1 MGGIVKEPKKKYKMG
16 LGKKIVAA
24 LCAVLIV
31 VGVGLGVYFGLA
43 NKDSNN
49 IIPDQPGIEQP
60 ENPENPGGD
69 IEQPED
75 PENPGGDIEQPED
88 PENPGGDI
96 EEPEDPENPGGD
108 IEEPEDP
115 ENPGGDIEDPKDP
128 FVLDTLDEL
137 MAYRQG
143 TLYNTLNEK
152 FMDGILYR
160 CTLSHDYTYQDAT
173 NIEWTILESSQ
184 TDISKVQV
192 RFNITTGNTYRYY
205 VGEATF
211 KEPISVQD
219 FANANIT
226 QSMVDQATYKYTYT
240 GSALADQLEN
250 YKPLAEAIVTKL
262 GGTVGANDQLLPTM
276 DTASTDPQYSWVRN
290 CYVKQITDSGV
301 NEYTITI
308 NAKNASGNNLINQLI
323 LNLQAGE
330 YKNQKV
336 EKNVIELAPAFDEN
350 SVDKQTPEYEN
361 TAKTA
366 SRVSIGKISNENG
379 DVYDLYLDL

>member
-1 MGGIVKEPKKKYKMG
+1 MKNAIEIFVYMVYNITNDKEEILMGGIVKEPKKKYKMG

-43 NKDSNN
+43 NKDNNN
-49 IIPDQPGIEQP
+49 IIDQPGIEQP

-69 IEQPED
+69 IEQ
-75 PENPGGDIEQPED
+75 
-88 PENPGGDI
+88 
-96 EEPEDPENPGGD
+96 
-108 IEEPEDP
+108 PEDP

-143 TLYNTLNEK
+143 TLYNTLNEN

-262 GGTVGANDQLLPTM
+262 GGTVGADDQLLLTMNNPT
-276 DTASTDPQYSWVRN
+276 TEPEYSWARIIN
-290 CYVKQITDSGV
+290 VKQTTETGV
-301 NEYTITI
+301 NEYSLVVKAESASDEDGIKKLI
-308 NAKNASGNNLINQLI
+308 ENIESGKCKNGT
-323 LNLQAGE
+323 
-330 YKNQKV
+330 V

-350 SVDKQTPEYEN
+350 SVDKQTPEFEE

-366 SRVSIGKISNENG
+366 SRVSIGRMTNEKG

>member
-43 NKDSNN
+43 NKDNNN
-49 IIPDQPGIEQP
+49 IIDQPGIEQP

-152 FMDGILYR
+152 FMNKTISKFTFLNN
-160 CTLSHDYTYQDAT
+160 YTYEDTT
-173 NIEWTILESSQ
+173 NVKWAILESSQ

-192 RFNITTGNTYRYY
+192 RFNMLRNGSYYYYAGEIT
-205 VGEATF
+205 F
-211 KEPISVQD
+211 SEPISVQD
-219 FANANIT
+219 FANGNIT
-226 QSMVDQATYKYTYT
+226 QSMIDKASYLRTY
-240 GSALADQLEN
+240 SANVIADQMEQN
-250 YKPLAEAIVTKL
+250 QPLAEAIVTEL
-262 GGTVGANDQLLPTM
+262 GGTVGANDQLLLAM
-276 DTASTDPQYSWVRN
+276 DNASTDPQLHEVRIV
-290 CYVKQITDSGV
+290 YVKQVTETGV
-301 NEYTITI
+301 NEYKVTIA
-308 NAKNASGNNLINQLI
+308 AKNGSGDIDHLISNLE
-323 LNLQAGE
+323 AGQ
-330 YKNQKV
+330 YKNGTV

-350 SVDKQTPEYEN
+350 SVDKQTPEYEE

-366 SRVSIGKISNENG
+366 SRVSIGRMTNEKG

>member
-49 IIPDQPGIEQP
+49 IIPEQPGIEQP
-60 ENPENPGGD
+60 ENPENPGGG
-69 IEQPED
+69 IQEPEN
-75 PENPGGDIEQPED
+75 PENPGGDIEEPED

-128 FVLDTLDEL
+128 FVLDTFDEL

-152 FMDGILYR
+152 FMSKTISKFTFLNN
-160 CTLSHDYTYQDAT
+160 YTYEDTT
-173 NIEWTILESSQ
+173 NVKWAILESSQ

-192 RFNITTGNTYRYY
+192 RFNMLRNGSYYYYAGEIT
-205 VGEATF
+205 F
-211 KEPISVQD
+211 SEPISVQD
-219 FANANIT
+219 FANGNIT
-226 QSMVDQATYKYTYT
+226 QNMIDNASYLRTY
-240 GSALADQLEN
+240 SANVIADLMEERQ
-250 YKPLAEAIVTKL
+250 PLAEAIVTKL
-262 GGTVGANDQLLPTM
+262 GGTVGANDQLLITLEG
-276 DTASTDPQYSWVRN
+276 ASTDPQYSWVRN
-290 CYVKQITDSGV
+290 CYVKQITESGV

-308 NAKNASGNNLINQLI
+308 NAQNTTVENLINQLI

-350 SVDKQTPEYEN
+350 SVDKQTPEFEE

-366 SRVSIGKISNENG
+366 SRVSIGRMTNENG

>member
-49 IIPDQPGIEQP
+49 IIPEQPGIEQP

-75 PENPGGDIEQPED
+75 PENPGGDIGEPED
-88 PENPGGDI
+88 PENPGGEI

-128 FVLDTLDEL
+128 FVLDTFDEL

-152 FMDGILYR
+152 FMDGILYK
-160 CTLSHDYTYQDAT
+160 CTFSHNYTYQDAT

-184 TDISKVQV
+184 TDISKAQV
-192 RFNITTGNTYRYY
+192 RFNILRGNSYYYY
-205 VGEATF
+205 VGEVTF
-211 KEPISVQD
+211 NEPISVQD
-219 FANANIT
+219 FANGNIT
-226 QSMVDQATYKYTYT
+226 QSMIDNTTNKRIYGTSVI
-240 GSALADQLEN
+240 ADQMEQN
-250 YKPLAEAIVTKL
+250 QPLAEAIVTKL

-276 DTASTDPQYSWVRN
+276 DIPTTDSEYSWKRIV
-290 CYVKQITDSGV
+290 YVKQITETGI
-301 NEYTITI
+301 NEYSLVVKAENSVDNIVSQLVANI
-308 NAKNASGNNLINQLI
+308 ESGKCKNGT
-323 LNLQAGE
+323 
-330 YKNQKV
+330 V

-350 SVDKQTPEYEN
+350 SVDKQTPEFEE

-366 SRVSIGKISNENG
+366 SRVSIGRMTNEKG

>member
-24 LCAVLIV
+24 ICAVLIV

-43 NKDSNN
+43 NKDNNN
-49 IIPDQPGIEQP
+49 IIDQPGIEQP

-75 PENPGGDIEQPED
+75 PENPGGDIGEPED
-88 PENPGGDI
+88 PENPGGEI

-128 FVLDTLDEL
+128 FVLDTINEL
-137 MAYRQG
+137 KEYKG
-143 TLYNTLNEK
+143 ETFYNYLN
-152 FMDGILYR
+152 DNY
-160 CTLSHDYTYQDAT
+160 LSSVVTKLAGRSAVVENAD
-173 NIEWTILESSQ
+173 NIEWAITGTEGEAITEM
-184 TDISKVQV
+184 QV
-192 RFNITTGNTYRYY
+192 RFVYHTGKSYMYY
-205 VGEATF
+205 VGTVNPNE
-211 KEPISVQD
+211 
-219 FANANIT
+219 NIT
-226 QSMVDQATYKYTYT
+226 INDILNGESI
-240 GSALADQLEN
+240 SASIIYDYSANTIEADMEQN
-250 YKPLAEAIVTKL
+250 QPLAEAIVTEL
-262 GGTVGANDQLLPTM
+262 GGTIGANDQLLITLNN
-276 DTASTDPQYSWVRN
+276 TTTDPEFSSIRSCV
-290 CYVKQITDSGV
+290 VKQITETGV
-301 NEYTITI
+301 NEYQISI
-308 NAKNASGNNLINQLI
+308 ASPGGDGSISTLLKS
-323 LNLQAGE
+323 LEEGK

-366 SRVSIGKISNENG
+366 SRVSIGRMTNENG

>member
-43 NKDSNN
+43 NKDSSN

-69 IEQPED
+69 IEEPEN

-128 FVLDTLDEL
+128 FVLDTISEL
-137 MAYRQG
+137 TEYKG
-143 TLYNTLNEK
+143 ETLYNYLN
-152 FMDGILYR
+152 DNY
-160 CTLSHDYTYQDAT
+160 LSSVVTKLAGRSAVVENAD
-173 NIEWTILESSQ
+173 NIEWAITGTEGEAITEM
-184 TDISKVQV
+184 QV
-192 RFNITTGNTYRYY
+192 RFYYHKDNGGYVYY
-205 VGEATF
+205 VGTVTPNEA
-211 KEPISVQD
+211 ISVEDVLNGNVKSQT
-219 FANANIT
+219 I
-226 QSMVDQATYKYTYT
+226 SPSYTA
-240 GSALADQLEN
+240 SVVEADMEQN
-250 YKPLAEAIVTKL
+250 QPLAEAIVTKL
-262 GGTVGANDQLLPTM
+262 GGTVGANDQLLMTM
-276 DTASTDPQYSWVRN
+276 ENTSTDPNYSWVRG
-290 CYVKQITDSGV
+290 CVVKQITEKGV
-301 NEYTITI
+301 NEYQILI
-308 NAKNASGNNLINQLI
+308 ASPGGDGSISTLLKS
-323 LNLQAGE
+323 LEEGK

-366 SRVSIGKISNENG
+366 SRVSIGRMTNENG

>member
-43 NKDSNN
+43 NKDNNN
-49 IIPDQPGIEQP
+49 IIDQPGIEQP

-108 IEEPEDP
+108 IEQPEDP

-152 FMDGILYR
+152 FMNKTISKFTFLNN
-160 CTLSHDYTYQDAT
+160 YTYEDTT
-173 NIEWTILESSQ
+173 NVKWAILESSQ

-192 RFNITTGNTYRYY
+192 RFNMLRNGSYYYYAGEIT
-205 VGEATF
+205 F
-211 KEPISVQD
+211 SEPISVQD
-219 FANANIT
+219 FANGNIT
-226 QSMVDQATYKYTYT
+226 QSMIDKASYLRTY
-240 GSALADQLEN
+240 SANVIADQMEQN
-250 YKPLAEAIVTKL
+250 QPLAEAIVTEL
-262 GGTVGANDQLLPTM
+262 GGTVGANDQLLLAM
-276 DTASTDPQYSWVRN
+276 DNASTDPQLHEVRIV
-290 CYVKQITDSGV
+290 YVKQVTETGV
-301 NEYTITI
+301 NEYKVTIA
-308 NAKNASGNNLINQLI
+308 AKNGSGDIDHLISNLE
-323 LNLQAGE
+323 AGQ
-330 YKNQKV
+330 YKNGTV

-350 SVDKQTPEYEN
+350 SVDKQTPEYEE

-366 SRVSIGKISNENG
+366 SRVSIGRMTNEKG